1 MPLDLLPKIL
11 RPNSDFFFFSN
22 TEAQRTIYKGSET
35 RRLEAEADKK
45 NHSCVGTIRGSD
57 TPGIFPCPALRVE
70 HVTRGTDPLPRM
82 SSAVNALNSHKF
94 NSKYSQFHS
103 V

>member
-45 NHSCVGTIRGSD
+45 NHSCVGTIRGFD
-57 TPGIFPCPALRVE
+57 TQGIFPCPALRGKR
-70 HVTRGTDPLPRM
+70 VTRGTQPLPCL
-82 SSAVNALNSHKF
+82 SSAGDALRG
-94 NSKYSQFHS
+94 
-103 V
+103 